1 MKSYGSTMSLFRFLW
16 IIGFLVSTASVEA
29 QETKGRNSD
38 TKNAPLSVSWSRLA
52 PENGRP
58 FNDPFTK
65 MSTNQLSNLSF
76 VVRIQRLIAEEKIQ
90 PDGVDAKEA
99 KTVAQKLEEEGV
111 DIDWLMTQRKRVLQV
126 RKLQVESLSKS
137 IVKSLGEKQI
147 ALIGYVI
154 PIKVSHGKLT
164 EFFLV
169 STSAACSNEAAPSRL
184 KVVFVSNNKGI
195 DGLER
200 GAPVRVTGR
209 IEAQTTT
216 KLVRIGIGVSAFQS
230 AYTMSSPN
238 IEVQN
243 YHRKV
248 KKSAG

>member
-1 MKSYGSTMSLFRFLW
+1 MKSYGSTISFFRFLW
-16 IIGFLVSTASVEA
+16 IIGFLVSTVGVEA
-29 QETKGRNSD
+29 QDTKGNTSD
-38 TKNAPLSVSWSRLA
+38 SSNEPLSVSWNRLA
-52 PENGRP
+52 PENGQP

-65 MSTNQLSNLSF
+65 LSSNQLSNLSF
-76 VVRIQRLIAEEKIQ
+76 VVRIQRLIAEEKIR

-99 KTVAQKLEEEGV
+99 KAVARKLEEEGI
-111 DIDWLMTQRKRVLQV
+111 DIDWLMTQRKRVLQI

-137 IVKSLGEKQI
+137 IVKSLGKKQI

-154 PIKVSHGKLT
+154 PIEVSRGKLT

-169 STSAACSNEAAPSRL
+169 STSAACSNEAVPSRL
-184 KVVFVSNNKGI
+184 KVVFVSNKKGF

-200 GAPVRVTGR
+200 GTPVRVTGR

-230 AYTMSSPN
+230 AYTMSSPK

-243 YHRKV
+243 YHRKF